1 MKCILEKSRRLIRKQ
16 GVIAIALVAGLGIL
30 GACSSSDDEEAG
42 FVPSTGPLAY
52 NFDAKNAV
60 TAAEIAAAAMSF
72 FPGFTA
78 VSQVVIDRL
87 LTDEPVNSPFDLML
101 CNGSGDS
108 ILTWDDA
115 DRDTDLSIGDTASLQ
130 FTNCDFDTS
139 GETVTG
145 TVDIDATSVSVA
157 LPAVDVG
164 YAASVDL
171 TISLVPDTTDIT
183 ADFNA
188 RMSSP
193 DGNSFTSVYTAA
205 DAPGKTLAVT
215 ENGTGYFTLGCFNV
229 TQTYDLAGLGAGTYN
244 LDPAP
249 LGAINASEKVFSLAR
264 GPVLSFI
271 ADAFESGTQRLLS
284 LSAPDCASIGAPN
297 GVPDSD
303 GSYLDMIALGGGN
316 LMLRIFD
323 VDNIETSSIPTTWD
337 SLTN

>member
-1 MKCILEKSRRLIRKQ
+1 MKSILEKSRRLIRKQ

-42 FVPSTGPLAY
+42 FVPSTGPSAY
-52 NFDAKNAV
+52 NFNAGNAE

-72 FPGFTA
+72 FPDFTA

-87 LTDEPVNSPFDLML
+87 LTDVPANSPFDLTL
-101 CNGSGDS
+101 CNSGAAR
-108 ILTWDDA
+108 LFWV
-115 DRDTDLSIGDTASLQ
+115 DTDGSIDLSVGDTASLQ
-130 FTNCDFDTS
+130 FTNCDFDGS

-183 ADFNA
+183 ANFNA

-249 LGAINASEKVFSLAR
+249 LGAINASEQVFSLAR
-264 GPVLSFI
+264 GPILSFI
-271 ADAFESGTQRLLS
+271 ADEFESGTQRLLS